1 MDSFHK
7 FERATIFYF
16 FYVAELANQMRML
29 RNAFDLVWGSDSD
42 GFQKYEKALEY
53 TFNGEVS
60 EFEQYCI
67 NTKTNPA
74 DKKLIKDA
82 NTTLIKMLFEYFKAE
97 TCKICNDE
105 EEETLIKEVKD
116 LFINV

>member
-1 MDSFHK
+1 
-7 FERATIFYF
+7 
-16 FYVAELANQMRML
+16 MRML

-67 NTKTNPA
+67 NTK
-74 DKKLIKDA
+74 
-82 NTTLIKMLFEYFKAE
+82 
-97 TCKICNDE
+97 
-105 EEETLIKEVKD
+105 
-116 LFINV
+116 